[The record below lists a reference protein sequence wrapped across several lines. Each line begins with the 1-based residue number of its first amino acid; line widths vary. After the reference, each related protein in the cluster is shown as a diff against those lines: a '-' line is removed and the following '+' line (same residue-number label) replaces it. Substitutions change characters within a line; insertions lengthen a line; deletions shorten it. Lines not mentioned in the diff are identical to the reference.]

1 MAMQEKEIL
10 DIFKKTGALLKG
22 HFVLSS
28 GLHSGDYL
36 QCAKVLEY
44 PEYAEKLCNNLAEY
58 FKEDSPTC
66 VVAPALG
73 GVIVSYETARALG
86 VRSLFTERKDGKMLL
101 RRGFDI
107 GRGENVLVVEDVIT
121 TGLSTREVIEVVK
134 SKGANVTGIGCIVD
148 RSRKRIDFGVKFV
161 NMIKL
166 DLPVFPAEECPLCKK
181 GLTITKPGS
190 R

>member
-58 FKEDSPTC
+58 FKEDRPTC

-86 VRSLFTERKDGKMLL
+86 VRSLFTDRIHTPMPL
-101 RRGFDI
+101 RRGF
-107 GRGENVLVVEDVIT
+107 
-121 TGLSTREVIEVVK
+121 
-134 SKGANVTGIGCIVD
+134 
-148 RSRKRIDFGVKFV
+148 
-161 NMIKL
+161 
-166 DLPVFPAEECPLCKK
+166 PL
-181 GLTITKPGS
+181 
-190 R
+190 